1 MVGNN
6 TPMTII
12 FLTASI
18 FIAPWVAVSRLLMR
32 LHVASSCFIL
42 LLLASICF
50 LMVREA
56 SDIATFL
63 LQKHNMHFRDLPKQA
78 TRGVY
83 D

>member
-1 MVGNN
+1 VVGNN
-6 TPMTII
+6 IPIVII
-12 FLTASI
+12 FLKVSI
-18 FIAPWVAVSRLLMR
+18 FIAPRVAVSRLLMR

-63 LQKHNMHFRDLPKQA
+63 LQKYNMHFRDLPKQA